1 MKKVRIASIVCMGL
15 ALILE
20 ILPFSLIVKIDGF
33 YQEASFHSYFD
44 INIFADGNIGP
55 FICGII
61 TVAVFIMVLISFF
74 VKVKDIYQLSVAF
87 ITLAN
92 VVLSLIPTLNGQYS
106 IFGVAITVLL
116 SIATELCFMQFVNRK
131 K

>member
-1 MKKVRIASIVCMGL
+1 MLDISNL
-15 ALILE
+15 A
-20 ILPFSLIVKIDGF
+20 
-33 YQEASFHSYFD
+33 
-44 INIFADGNIGP
+44 
-55 FICGII
+55 ICGII